1 MTDLELVDRFQ
12 KGDEAA
18 FNELVHRYKEKIYWT
33 ARRFLQD
40 HDDADEVV
48 QETFLKAY
56 KGLRT
61 FRSDSGVFTWLYRI
75 TVNTA
80 LNALRKRKAREFLG
94 IDELA
99 GERAPESDR
108 PDEQF
113 EQTEE
118 RALVEEAI
126 RRLPEKQR
134 AVFVLRFHDQLS
146 YEEIAEI
153 LNTSVGGLKANFFH
167 AMRKIGEYVKR
178 AHGT

>member
-1 MTDLELVDRFQ
+1 MTDLELVERFQ

-18 FNELVHRYKEKIYWT
+18 FNELVHRYKDKVYWT

-40 HDDADEVV
+40 HDEADEVV
-48 QETFLKAY
+48 QQSFLKAY
-56 KGLRT
+56 KGLKT

-80 LNALRKRKAREFLG
+80 LNVLRQQRAREFLG
-94 IDELA
+94 IDELTSES
-99 GERAPESDR
+99 GPESDR
-108 PDEQF
+108 PDEQY
-113 EQTEE
+113 ERREE
-118 RALVEEAI
+118 KALVEEAI

-134 AVFVLRFHDQLS
+134 AVFVLRFYDQLS

-167 AMRKIGEYVKR
+167 AMRKIEEYVKSV
-178 AHGT
+178 HGS

>member
-1 MTDLELVDRFQ
+1 MTDLELVDRFR

-48 QETFLKAY
+48 QESLLKAY
-56 KGLRT
+56 RGLKT

-94 IDELA
+94 IDELT
-99 GERAPESDR
+99 GERGPTSDR

-113 EQTEE
+113 ERTEE
-118 RALVEEAI
+118 RTLVEEAI

-153 LNTSVGGLKANFFH
+153 LNTSVGGLKANYFH